1 MTSVK
6 TKINIAIDG
15 YSSCGKSTIAKS
27 LAKELNY
34 VYIDSGAMYRAVAL
48 YALQHNLIQPSGAV
62 DEAALEKVLD
72 MVLINFRFNTETGQ
86 NETHLNGINVE
97 KEIRTLQ
104 VSNHVS
110 RIAGM
115 RAVRQKLVKIQKRIT
130 EGKGVVMDG
139 RDIGTVVM
147 PDAELKFFMVADARV
162 RAQRRFDELR
172 SYGSDVQF
180 EDVLRNVSSRDEYDS
195 SRAHDPL
202 RMAPDAIIINN
213 TALTLDEQFDFV
225 MNHVKRKMEDV
236 SNVV

>member
-1 MTSVK
+1 VK
-6 TKINIAIDG
+6 AKINIAIDG

-27 LAKELNY
+27 LARELNY
-34 VYIDSGAMYRAVAL
+34 IYIDSGAMYRAVTL
-48 YALQHNLIQPSGAV
+48 YALQHNMIQPSGAV
-62 DEAALEKVLD
+62 DESALEKALD
-72 MVLINFRFNTETGQ
+72 MVLINFRYNPETSQ
-86 NETHLNGINVE
+86 NETHLNGVNVE

-110 RIAGM
+110 RIAGLKS
-115 RAVRQKLVKIQKRIT
+115 VRTKLVKIQKRIA
-130 EGKGVVMDG
+130 ESKGVVMDG

-162 RAQRRFDELR
+162 RAQRRYDELK

-180 EDVLRNVSSRDEYDS
+180 EDIMKNVSARDEYDS

-202 RMAPDAIIINN
+202 RRAPDAVIIDN
-213 TALTLDEQFDFV
+213 TELTLDEQFDFV
-225 MNHVKRKMEDV
+225 MNHVRRKMDNV